1 MPGAQIGTEF
11 NKYEKGIEKELFII
25 RWIRTFLN
33 ARDKGG
39 SPMNMTNEHAC
50 NHSRRQRRQTN
61 GVKRHKVKVWLQN

>member
-25 RWIRTFLN
+25 RWISTFLN
-33 ARDKGG
+33 AREDRLWN
-39 SPMNMTNEHAC
+39 MNNEHAC
-50 NHSRRQRRQTN
+50 NHCRRQRRQTN